1 MSQMSE
7 QHDSPKGTESAQG
20 SRKRD
25 LALVSRS
32 TYMKEKALQYLFFAC
47 AFLAVVTVILIFAF
61 TTMQAAPVFTDIGLA
76 NFFSF
81 TWAPTEG
88 HYGILSLAAGTA
100 LVTVGALV
108 LGVPLGVG
116 TAVYLTE
123 IASARVRALISL
135 SLIHI

>member
-1 MSQMSE
+1 MSQMTE
-7 QHDSPKGTESAQG
+7 QNAP
-20 SRKRD
+20 RKRD

-32 TYMKEKALQYLFFAC
+32 TYLKEKALQYLFFGC
-47 AFLAVVTVILIFAF
+47 AFLAVVTVVLIFAF
-61 TTMQAAPVFTDIGLA
+61 TMMQAVPVFTDIGLA

-123 IASARVRALISL
+123 IASARVRALIKMCIRDRGCSL
-135 SLIHI
+135 RLH